1 MANNAEGAARAF
13 GSLAAVIALVGGIWG
28 LLNQQELSLQRQISP
43 IRINQ
48 EIILSDLQNLEEK
61 FHSHV
66 NDGHPTSLKLLLDSD
81 VENMRKDIEN
91 IRILINELGR
101 KISALESRKSE
112 Q

>member
-48 EIILSDLQNLEEK
+48 EIILRDLQNLEEK
-61 FHSHV
+61 FYSHV
-66 NDGHPTSLKLLLDSD
+66 NDGHPVSLKLLLGSD
-81 VENMRKDIEN
+81 LKNIRKDLEN
-91 IRILINELGR
+91 IRALVNELGR
-101 KISALESRKSE
+101 KISASEPRKSE
-112 Q
+112 K